1 MFCPGKIVTIVMIRQ
16 AAWLWIKPTY
26 GHILRQR
33 NQHQDTGSKIR
44 TGQKLPPQA
53 TRYSLSL
60 PKRLSPSPATLSHP
74 PLIVR
79 PRPHWIRLLFVRRG
93 SLIHRIHVQQL
104 LVLALSCAVVWAH
117 RQLPQV
123 SISLTYSPFSL
134 MGVAL
139 AIFLGFRINA
149 SYDRYWEAR
158 KHWGSVLVEGRNLVR
173 LALTMPGTHS
183 DTRPFVLG
191 VIGFAATMRN
201 QLRGLPATHGTE
213 ALLNEALRE
222 KLTHARSAPTLVLL
236 WLANWMKV
244 HQPEGQS
251 NPTKTL
257 KIEDAMNALSL
268 ALGSCERIANT
279 PLPFAYLVILHRSTY
294 LYCAMLPF
302 GLVET
307 TELWT
312 PLVVTFVS
320 YTFVALEALSDELE
334 EPFGLEAN
342 DLALDAIVAGVD
354 ASLREML
361 GETPP
366 AAPVP
371 DKNFILT

>member
-213 ALLNEALRE
+213 ALLNESLARE
-222 KLTHARSAPTLVLL
+222 THPCAIGANAGVTLAGKLDESAPARRPV
-236 WLANWMKV
+236 
-244 HQPEGQS
+244 QS
-251 NPTKTL
+251 NQ
-257 KIEDAMNALSL
+257 
-268 ALGSCERIANT
+268 NT
-279 PLPFAYLVILHRSTY
+279 Q
-294 LYCAMLPF
+294 
-302 GLVET
+302 
-307 TELWT
+307 
-312 PLVVTFVS
+312 
-320 YTFVALEALSDELE
+320 D
-334 EPFGLEAN
+334 
-342 DLALDAIVAGVD
+342 
-354 ASLREML
+354 
-361 GETPP
+361 
-366 AAPVP
+366 
-371 DKNFILT
+371 